1 MYKIIKMKKTVLLA
15 AVLQLFMVLGSC
27 SSDSDSTSTPEP
39 PVVVIKAAK
48 VTSYSKNFGEA
59 GETITIFGENF
70 SDKISDIKIAFD
82 GVSAAVVSS
91 TATEIVFKLPSTE
104 KLVPQLSLT
113 IENRTITNEVKNDY
127 KGNIGVLPKSSTTDW
142 FTMDNVLKNE
152 NKVYSVQVV
161 SDKIMYY
168 SMADYGAS
176 GVYRTIDGG
185 ITFVEWGR
193 TGFSG
198 AFSATKNDEGWAD
211 TAFGI
216 QKVPVGGSPTMEFI
230 SATTK
235 GIYYSVYV
243 DDDMKKGTIITSYG
257 DVYST
262 ADGVEFSQVYD
273 AHFLD
278 KGFDSGSIIKSDEI
292 DNDHIWA
299 IGMKKVENIYYPF
312 ILFKN
317 NETEGWKEHY
327 FASEP
332 NTLAAEVSFADK
344 ANGYFLINNSTIYKT
359 TDGGDT
365 WTKIY
370 SGEKFTKLVF
380 KDANTGWAVLENK
393 IYKTVDGAKTWTLD
407 YTNTQ
412 AIKAI
417 GYKNNIVWAISID
430 KIIKRYL

>member
-1 MYKIIKMKKTVLLA
+1 
-15 AVLQLFMVLGSC
+15 
-27 SSDSDSTSTPEP
+27 
-39 PVVVIKAAK
+39 
-48 VTSYSKNFGEA
+48 
-59 GETITIFGENF
+59 
-70 SDKISDIKIAFD
+70 
-82 GVSAAVVSS
+82 
-91 TATEIVFKLPSTE
+91 
-104 KLVPQLSLT
+104 
-113 IENRTITNEVKNDY
+113 
-127 KGNIGVLPKSSTTDW
+127 
-142 FTMDNVLKNE
+142 MDNVQKNE

-168 SMADYGAS
+168 SMADYGGS
-176 GVYRTIDGG
+176 GVYRTLDGG

-211 TAFGI
+211 TAAGI
-216 QKVPVGGSPTMEFI
+216 QKVPVGGSPKIDFI
-230 SATTK
+230 SATTN

-243 DDDMKKGTIITSYG
+243 DDDMKKGTIITSGG
-257 DVYST
+257 DVYTT
-262 ADGVEFSQVYD
+262 ADGIEFSQVYD
-273 AHFLD
+273 AHLSD
-278 KGFDSGSIIKSDEI
+278 KGYDRGDIRKSDEI

-299 IGMKKVENIYYPF
+299 IGMKTVENIYYPF

-332 NTLAAEVSFADK
+332 STIAAEVSFADK
-344 ANGYFLINNSTIYKT
+344 ANGYVLNNNSTIYKT
-359 TDGGDT
+359 TDGGDS

-380 KDANTGWAVLENK
+380 KDVNTGWAVLENK

-412 AIKAI
+412 AIKSI